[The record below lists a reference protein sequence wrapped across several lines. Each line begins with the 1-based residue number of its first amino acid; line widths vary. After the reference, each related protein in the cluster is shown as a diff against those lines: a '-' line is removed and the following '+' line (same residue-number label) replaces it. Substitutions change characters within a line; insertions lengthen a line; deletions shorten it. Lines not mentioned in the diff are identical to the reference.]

1 MTYIRLKTIAN
12 NVRISGIEIFLVLT
26 LLIFGIPMI
35 LLIPPGAGYDE
46 EDHLVRVWEM
56 STFSFIPGQ
65 IPAQEMKYPKIFR
78 DFAYRQRTS
87 GIIDADF
94 RREYS
99 GVSLYERGSV
109 SREIDTKSVYSPALL
124 LPQAIAMRYLGRL
137 ETLPALTIFH
147 VCRFA
152 SLLSYL
158 VLVWLARLQW
168 LSREHAFSLKRE
180 DGEET
185 QRTQAIPPSN

>member
-1 MTYIRLKTIAN
+1 MLPLLRSKVKNAQVSKAEL
-12 NVRISGIEIFLVLT
+12 FLILT

-35 LLIPPGAGYDE
+35 LLISPGAGYDE

-56 STFSFIPGQ
+56 SAFSFIPGQ

-99 GVSLYERGSV
+99 GVSLYERGYV

-124 LPQAIAMRYLGRL
+124 LPQAIVMRYFGRPAF
-137 ETLPALTIFH
+137 LPALTILH

-158 VLVWLARLQW
+158 VL
-168 LSREHAFSLKRE
+168 
-180 DGEET
+180 
-185 QRTQAIPPSN
+185 I